1 MKDGGKQ
8 DIEEIKVVE
17 NAEENKAKDYANALE
32 SMQNALKR
40 EKQIKMEKVIH
51 EKNKA
56 NVSFIGNFY
65 HSIGTIKVKYTSN
78 YFRRMARKDSLVSF
92 NHKSNGAILWSRIMT
107 KIYRRAG
114 SGRTSRKSTSKRNER
129 GKTKTEII
137 KRRIRTKTMKTNFK
151 FLFLL

>member
-56 NVSFIGNFY
+56 NVSFIGNLY
-65 HSIGTIKVKYTSN
+65 HSIETIKVYLK
-78 YFRRMARKDSLVSF
+78 
-92 NHKSNGAILWSRIMT
+92 
-107 KIYRRAG
+107 
-114 SGRTSRKSTSKRNER
+114 
-129 GKTKTEII
+129 
-137 KRRIRTKTMKTNFK
+137 
-151 FLFLL
+151 LF